1 MKGNARWAVVR
12 NRPYLVHL
20 TALQLLASDAKEIYE
35 NIVQVIKINRKL
47 ISSQIDSGRNGV
59 IILEICS
66 KDFEPVFGMCNFSFS
81 LEQWQL
87 LL

>member
-1 MKGNARWAVVR
+1 MVR

-20 TALQLLASDAKEIYE
+20 TALLQLLASDAKEIYE

-59 IILEICS
+59 ILEICS